1 MDFPI
6 ETEIASTITEKLG
19 VAKQM
24 AEQMSVRISSTES
37 LESVENIKMTSL
49 ARYTGTVFKKPST
62 VHEKPD
68 IFFIKGTLS
77 YPNGDIFEGYFNDD
91 NIPVYGKYTYNNSV
105 RDHYEG
111 AISNVT
117 KNGPIFEGV
126 GVYTKGQTSYRG
138 DWSMNLRHGINIKY
152 VADIPVEG
160 GTYARGNI
168 QSGFKRFDN
177 CMFYG
182 EFVNNT
188 PSYGRAV
195 YSEGYVFEGHFSVE
209 PLYKPQNKRHS
220 HAACIEKIIVPVCT
234 NGRLFVN
241 NYETRIVCKYEPEHH
256 SDRTIFTS
264 KYLADPVSNRG
275 TTRDTASTEVEIDLR
290 LKPLRRN
297 GNDGMIALP
306 TESPQFRRRAATTP
320 SVAVGGKS
328 KSKSK
333 KYASR
338 YKNNN
343 KANTR
348 GIKKRVISKRKKIKI
363 KIK

>member
-1 MDFPI
+1 MDFPT
-6 ETEIASTITEKLG
+6 ETEIASTITEKLR
-19 VAKQM
+19 VAEQM
-24 AEQMSVRISSTES
+24 AEQMSTPRISSTTSVEN
-37 LESVENIKMTSL
+37 VENIKMTSL

-77 YPNGDIFEGYFNDD
+77 YSNGDTFEGYFNDD

-111 AISNVT
+111 AISAVT
-117 KNGPIFEGV
+117 AHGPIFEGV
-126 GVYTKGQTSYRG
+126 GVYTKGETSYCG
-138 DWSMNLRHGINIKY
+138 DWSMNLRDGINIKY
-152 VADIPVEG
+152 VAGIPVEG

-182 EFVNNT
+182 EFVKKI

-195 YSEGYVFEGHFSVE
+195 YSDEYVFEGYFSVE
-209 PLYKPQNKRHS
+209 PLYKPQNKMHS
-220 HAACIEKIIVPVCT
+220 HATDIKKIIVPVCT

-241 NYETRIVCKYEPEHH
+241 NYETRIICKYEPDPH
-256 SDRTIFTS
+256 DRRRTIFKS

-275 TTRDTASTEVEIDLR
+275 TTRYIGSNDVEIDLR
-290 LKPLRRN
+290 LKPLRLK
-297 GNDGMIALP
+297 DDMTALP
-306 TESPQFRRRAATTP
+306 PKSPQFRRRAATTS

-338 YKNNN
+338 YKNN

-348 GIKKRVISKRKKIKI
+348 GIKKRVISKRKK
-363 KIK
+363 

>member
-1 MDFPI
+1 MDFPN
-6 ETEIASTITEKLG
+6 ETEIASTITEKLR
-19 VAKQM
+19 VAEQM

-37 LESVENIKMTSL
+37 LETVVNIKMTSL
-49 ARYTGTVFKKPST
+49 ARYTGTVFKKPSS
-62 VHEKPD
+62 VHKKPD

-117 KNGPIFEGV
+117 KKGPIFEGV

-195 YSEGYVFEGHFSVE
+195 YSDGYVFEGRFSVE
-209 PLYKPQNKRHS
+209 PLYKPQDKRHS
-220 HAACIEKIIVPVCT
+220 RAADIEKIIVPVCT
-234 NGRLFVN
+234 NGRFFVN
-241 NYETRIVCKYEPEHH
+241 SYETRIVCKYEPEHH

-264 KYLADPVSNRG
+264 KYLADPVSKRG
-275 TTRDTASTEVEIDLR
+275 TIRDTASTEVEIDLR
-290 LKPLRRN
+290 LKPLVIEH
-297 GNDGMIALP
+297 GTTALRS
-306 TESPQFRRRAATTP
+306 TRHSPQFKRRVRVNTGV
-320 SVAVGGKS
+320 SVGGKS

-338 YKNNN
+338 YKNN

-348 GIKKRVISKRKKIKI
+348 GIKKRVISKRKK
-363 KIK
+363 

>member
-1 MDFPI
+1 MDFPT
-6 ETEIASTITEKLG
+6 ETEIASTITEKLR
-19 VAKQM
+19 VAEQM

-49 ARYTGTVFKKPST
+49 AQYTGTVFKKPST

-117 KNGPIFEGV
+117 KKGPIFEGV
-126 GVYTKGQTSYRG
+126 GVYTKGETSYCG

-182 EFVNNT
+182 EFVKNT
-188 PSYGRAV
+188 PSPSYGRAV
-195 YSEGYVFEGHFSVE
+195 YSEGYVFEGRFSVE

-256 SDRTIFTS
+256 SDRTIFKS

-290 LKPLRRN
+290 LKPLVIEH
-297 GNDGMIALP
+297 GTTALRSTP
-306 TESPQFRRRAATTP
+306 RSPQFKRRAATL
-320 SVAVGGKS
+320 VASVGGKS
-328 KSKSK
+328 KTK

-338 YKNNN
+338 YRYKSN
-343 KANTR
+343 KVNAKQTHTR
-348 GIKKRVISKRKKIKI
+348 GIKKRVISKRKK
-363 KIK
+363 